1 MYSRQRY
8 IDKIIPFI
16 DKPLIKVITGMRR
29 SGKSTILKLLTLH
42 LEYMGI
48 SSERII
54 YISMES
60 IDNSSFLDYLELHRF
75 VKEKK
80 KKTKGKLYI
89 FIDEVQE
96 VYCWEKL
103 VNSLLADED
112 ADVYV
117 TGSNSKL
124 LSGEFA
130 TLISGR
136 YIELNV
142 YPLTFSEYSFFR
154 EHAKEKSVLFN
165 EFLQYGGMPGIHSL
179 YLQKDNVYQYL
190 SAVSDSVIL
199 KDVVARNKIRD
210 VGLLSKLLLFVAD
223 NIGNTFSGRNIAKY
237 LKNQRRS
244 LSVETI
250 YNYMSYLETALIINS
265 VPRYDLKGKKLL
277 ETCEKYYFTDLGF
290 RHVLLGYK
298 EQDINAYL
306 ENIVYIELRER
317 GYSVTIG
324 KFDNY
329 EIDFIA
335 KKYDQMIYVQV
346 CYLLADNKVRERE
359 TRVLNKIRDNYPKY
373 LLTMDKVPE
382 SNINGIIHQ
391 YLPDWLSYTLP

>member
-42 LEYMGI
+42 LEQIGI

-54 YISMES
+54 YINMES